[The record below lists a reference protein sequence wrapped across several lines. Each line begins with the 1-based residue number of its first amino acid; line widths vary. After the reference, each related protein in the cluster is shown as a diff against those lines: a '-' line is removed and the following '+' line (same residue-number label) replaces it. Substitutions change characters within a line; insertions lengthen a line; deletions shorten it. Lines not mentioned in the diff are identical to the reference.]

1 MGFKTSLSTVG
12 VKLLAYEAESVL
24 NGASPVSSSAP
35 RWGAKVLRQRL
46 TAVILS
52 VSLLHLLSETP
63 ASGPSVCH
71 QVVN

>member
-52 VSLLHLLSETP
+52 HCCICSRKHLLLAHRS
-63 ASGPSVCH
+63 AIR
-71 QVVN
+71 